1 MSQSENIFRVFVG
14 YDERQ
19 AVSYTA
25 LQHSILETASGPVSV
40 TPLILKTLPITRRGL
55 TPFTF
60 SRFLVPWLCNYEGHA
75 LFMDADMFL
84 VSDICEMRQYFN
96 DAHAISVV
104 RSIAQFE
111 QSSVM
116 LFNNAHPKNR
126 QLTPEYIQHT
136 EENLHGLCWLNDAE
150 IGEMD
155 GKWNQLV
162 GYQECRGT
170 SGNLHFT
177 MGVPAFPE
185 TSTSEFGQIWTD
197 CAKRAIGVTKGW
209 GEIMGPSVHSVQING
224 HYFPK
229 YVCDAAQTRVE
240 PEHEALVEG
249 ILRTNLGGYSNVA

>member
-1 MSQSENIFRVFVG
+1 MKQEENVFRIFVG

-19 AVSYTA
+19 AVSYTT

-60 SRFLVPWLCNYEGHA
+60 SRFLVPWLCHYAGHA

-84 VSDICEMRQYFN
+84 VSDICEMTQYFN
-96 DAHAISVV
+96 DDHAISVV

-116 LFNNAHPKNR
+116 LFNNSHPKNR
-126 QLTPEYIQHT
+126 VLTPEFIQHT
-136 EENLHGLCWLNDAE
+136 EDNLHGLCWLNDAE

-162 GYQECRGT
+162 GYQACQGVD
-170 SGNLHFT
+170 GNLHFT

-197 CAKRAIGVTKGW
+197 CARRAIGVTQSW

-229 YVCDAAQTRVE
+229 YVADEQHSEVRT
-240 PEHEALVEG
+240 EHASLVSS
-249 ILRTNLGGYSNVA
+249 ILGNA

>member
-1 MSQSENIFRVFVG
+1 MKQEESVFRIFVG

-19 AVSYTA
+19 AVSYTT
-25 LQHSILETASGPVSV
+25 LQHSILETASRPVSV

-60 SRFLVPWLCNYEGHA
+60 SRFLVPWLCHYEGHA

-84 VSDICEMRQYFN
+84 VSDICEMTQYF
-96 DAHAISVV
+96 DDDHAVSVV

-116 LFNNAHPKNR
+116 LFNNAHPRNR
-126 QLTPEYIQHT
+126 VLTPEFIQHT
-136 EENLHGLCWLNDAE
+136 EDNLHGLCWLNDAE

-162 GYQECRGT
+162 GYQACQGVD
-170 SGNLHFT
+170 GNLHFT

-197 CAKRAIGVTKGW
+197 CARRAIGVTQSW

-224 HYFPK
+224 HHFPK
-229 YVCDAAQTRVE
+229 YVVDAGGHDVKQA
-240 PEHEALVEG
+240 HASLVSE
-249 ILRTNLGGYSNVA
+249 ILNVAG

>member
-1 MSQSENIFRVFVG
+1 MASTDTVFRIFIG

-19 AVSYTA
+19 AVSYTT
-25 LQHSILETASGPVSV
+25 LQHSILETASGPVSI
-40 TPLILKTLPITRRGL
+40 TPLILSTLPITRRGL

-60 SRFLVPWLCNYEGHA
+60 SRFLVPWLCNYQGHA
-75 LFMDADMFL
+75 LFLDADMFL
-84 VSDICEMRQYFN
+84 VSDIYEMTQYFK
-96 DAHAISVV
+96 DEHAISVV

-116 LFNNAHPKNR
+116 LFNNAHLKNR
-126 QLTPEYIQHT
+126 QLTPEFVQNT
-136 EENLHGLCWLNDAE
+136 DGNLHGLCWLEEAD

-170 SGNLHFT
+170 SGNIHFT

-197 CAKRAIGVTKGW
+197 CAKRAIGVTQSW
-209 GEIMGPSVHSVQING
+209 GEIMGPSVHAVKLND
-224 HYFPK
+224 HFFPK
-229 YVCDAAQTRVE
+229 YVWDQEKNCVREPHGELVSMLLNPQT
-240 PEHEALVEG
+240 
-249 ILRTNLGGYSNVA
+249 S

>member
-1 MSQSENIFRVFVG
+1 MKQEENVFRIFVG

-19 AVSYTA
+19 AVSYTT
-25 LQHSILETASGPVSV
+25 LQHSILETASRPVSV

-60 SRFLVPWLCNYEGHA
+60 SRFLVPWLCHYEGHA

-84 VSDICEMRQYFN
+84 VSDICEMTQYF
-96 DAHAISVV
+96 DDDHAVSVV

-116 LFNNAHPKNR
+116 LFNNAHPRNR
-126 QLTPEYIQHT
+126 VLTPEFIQHT
-136 EENLHGLCWLNDAE
+136 EDNLHGLCWLNDAE

-162 GYQECRGT
+162 GYQACQGID
-170 SGNLHFT
+170 GNLHFT

-185 TSTSEFGQIWTD
+185 TYTSEFGQIWTD
-197 CAKRAIGVTKGW
+197 CARRAIGVTQSW

-224 HYFPK
+224 HHFPK
-229 YVCDAAQTRVE
+229 YVVDAGGHDVKQA
-240 PEHEALVEG
+240 HASLVSE
-249 ILRTNLGGYSNVA
+249 ILNVAG

>member
-1 MSQSENIFRVFVG
+1 MSQSENVFRVFIG

-25 LQHSILETASGPVSV
+25 LQHSILETASQPISV
-40 TPLILKTLPITRRGL
+40 TPLILSTLPITRHGL

-60 SRFLVPWLCNYEGHA
+60 SRFLVPWLCNYQGHA
-75 LFMDADMFL
+75 LFLDADMFL
-84 VSDICEMRQYFN
+84 VSDICEMTRYFN
-96 DAHAISVV
+96 DDHAISVV

-116 LFNNAHPKNR
+116 LFNNAHPKNKT
-126 QLTPEYIQHT
+126 LTPDFIQNT
-136 EENLHGLCWLNDAE
+136 EENMHGLCWLDEAD

-155 GKWNQLV
+155 SKWNQLV
-162 GYQECRGT
+162 GYQDCQGM

-185 TSTSEFGQIWTD
+185 TSTSEFGQMWTD
-197 CAKRAIGVTKGW
+197 CAKRAIGVTKTW

-224 HYFPK
+224 HHFPK
-229 YVCDAAQTRVE
+229 YVWNNNDQRVND
-240 PEHEALVEG
+240 EHHQLVN
-249 ILRTNLGGYSNVA
+249 NLVGESA

>member
-1 MSQSENIFRVFVG
+1 MEHAEKVFRVFVG

-19 AVSYTA
+19 AVSYTT
-25 LQHSILETASGPVSV
+25 LQQSILETASQPVSV

-84 VSDICEMRQYFN
+84 VSDICEMARYFN
-96 DAHAISVV
+96 DDHAISVV

-116 LFNNAHPKNR
+116 LFNNAHQRNR
-126 QLTPEYIQHT
+126 VLTPEFIQHT
-136 EENLHGLCWLNDAE
+136 EDNLHGLCWLNDSE

-162 GYQECRGT
+162 GYQSCQGIE
-170 SGNLHFT
+170 GNLHFT

-197 CAKRAIGVTKGW
+197 CARRAIGVTKSW
-209 GEIMGPSVHSVQING
+209 GDIMGPSVHSVRING
-224 HYFPK
+224 HFFPK
-229 YVCDAAQTRVE
+229 YIWNEQDQHVFQAH
-240 PEHEALVEG
+240 HEMVGTL
-249 ILRTNLGGYSNVA
+249 LSQH

>member
-1 MSQSENIFRVFVG
+1 VSQTENTFRVFIG

-25 LQHSILETASGPVSV
+25 LQHSILETASLPVSV
-40 TPLILKTLPITRRGL
+40 TPLILSTLPITRRGL

-60 SRFLVPWLCNYEGHA
+60 SRFLVPWLCNYQGHA
-75 LFMDADMFL
+75 LFLDADMFL
-84 VSDICEMRQYFN
+84 VSDICELTQYFN
-96 DAHAISVV
+96 DDHAISVV

-126 QLTPEYIQHT
+126 TLTPDFVQNT
-136 EENLHGLCWLNDAE
+136 EENMHGLCWLDEAD

-162 GYQECRGT
+162 GYQECQGVT
-170 SGNLHFT
+170 GNLHFT

-197 CAKRAIGVTKGW
+197 CAKRAIGVTKSW
-209 GEIMGPSVHSVQING
+209 GEIMGPSVHSVRING
-224 HYFPK
+224 HHFPR
-229 YVCDAAQTRVE
+229 YVVRPNGTEVQS
-240 PEHEALVEG
+240 EHSALVSSV
-249 ILRTNLGGYSNVA
+249 LNSAA

>member
-1 MSQSENIFRVFVG
+1 MASTDNVFRIFIG

-19 AVSYTA
+19 AVSYTT

-40 TPLILKTLPITRRGL
+40 TPLILSTLPITRRGL

-60 SRFLVPWLCNYEGHA
+60 SRFLVPWLCNYRGHA
-75 LFMDADMFL
+75 LFLDADMFL
-84 VSDICEMRQYFN
+84 VSDIYEMTQYFN
-96 DAHAISVV
+96 EEHAISVV

-116 LFNNAHPKNR
+116 LFNNAHPKNA
-126 QLTPEYIQHT
+126 QLTPEYIQNT
-136 EENLHGLCWLNDAE
+136 DGNLHGLCWLDE
-150 IGEMD
+150 TDIGEMD

-162 GYQECRGT
+162 GYQECQGM

-197 CAKRAIGVTKGW
+197 CAKRAIGVTKSW

-224 HYFPK
+224 HHFPK
-229 YVCDAAQTRVE
+229 YVWNNNEQKVNDSHHQ
-240 PEHEALVEG
+240 LVS
-249 ILRTNLGGYSNVA
+249 NLLAG

>member
-1 MSQSENIFRVFVG
+1 MASTDNVFRIFIG

-19 AVSYTA
+19 AVSYTT

-40 TPLILKTLPITRRGL
+40 TPLILSTLPITRRGL

-60 SRFLVPWLCNYEGHA
+60 SRFLVPWLCNYQGHA
-75 LFMDADMFL
+75 LFLDADMFL
-84 VSDICEMRQYFN
+84 VSDIYEMTQYFN
-96 DAHAISVV
+96 DEHAISVV

-116 LFNNAHPKNR
+116 LFNNAHPKNKE
-126 QLTPEYIQHT
+126 LTPEFIQNT
-136 EENLHGLCWLNDAE
+136 ESNLHGLCWLEEAD

-170 SGNLHFT
+170 SGNIHFT

-197 CAKRAIGVTKGW
+197 CAKRAIGVTKSW
-209 GEIMGPSVHSVQING
+209 GEIMGPSVHSLKVNSR
-224 HYFPK
+224 FMPR
-229 YVCDAAQTRVE
+229 YVWDEHAKRIK
-240 PEHEALVEG
+240 PEHDALVAQ
-249 ILRTNLGGYSNVA
+249 LC

>member
-1 MSQSENIFRVFVG
+1 MASTDNVFRIFIG

-19 AVSYTA
+19 AVSYTT

-40 TPLILKTLPITRRGL
+40 TPLILSTLPITRRGL

-60 SRFLVPWLCNYEGHA
+60 SRFLVPWLCNYRGHA
-75 LFMDADMFL
+75 LFLDADMFL
-84 VSDICEMRQYFN
+84 VSDIYEMTQYFN
-96 DAHAISVV
+96 DEHAISVV

-116 LFNNAHPKNR
+116 LFNNAHFKNR
-126 QLTPEYIQHT
+126 QLTPDFIQNT
-136 EENLHGLCWLNDAE
+136 DGNLHGLCWLEEGD

-170 SGNLHFT
+170 SGNIHFT

-197 CAKRAIGVTKGW
+197 CAKRAIGVTQTW
-209 GEIMGPSVHSVQING
+209 GEIMGPSVHAVKLND
-224 HYFPK
+224 HFFPK
-229 YVCDAAQTRVE
+229 YVWDKENNCVREPHGELVSMLLNADA
-240 PEHEALVEG
+240 
-249 ILRTNLGGYSNVA
+249 S

>member
-1 MSQSENIFRVFVG
+1 MSQSENVFRVFIG

-25 LQHSILETASGPVSV
+25 LQQSILETASQPISV
-40 TPLILKTLPITRRGL
+40 TPLILNTLPITRRGL

-60 SRFLVPWLCNYEGHA
+60 SRFLVPWLCNYQGHA
-75 LFMDADMFL
+75 LFLDADMFL
-84 VSDICEMRQYFN
+84 VSDICEMTRYFN
-96 DAHAISVV
+96 DKHAISVV

-126 QLTPEYIQHT
+126 SLTPDFIQNT
-136 EENLHGLCWLNDAE
+136 QENMHGLCWLDEAD

-155 GKWNQLV
+155 SKWNQLV
-162 GYQECRGT
+162 GYQECQEM

-185 TSTSEFGQIWTD
+185 TSTSEFGQMWTD
-197 CAKRAIGVTKGW
+197 CAKRAIGVTKSW

-224 HYFPK
+224 HHFPK
-229 YVCDAAQTRVE
+229 YIWASESDTVKDK
-240 PEHEALVEG
+240 HKALVQQMLA
-249 ILRTNLGGYSNVA
+249 I

>member
-1 MSQSENIFRVFVG
+1 MVSTSEHVFRVFIG

-25 LQHSILETASGPVSV
+25 LQQSILETATHPVSV
-40 TPLILKTLPITRRGL
+40 TPLILNTLPITRRGL

-75 LFMDADMFL
+75 LFLDADMFL
-84 VSDICEMRQYFN
+84 VSDICEMTQYFN
-96 DAHAISVV
+96 DEHAISVV

-116 LFNNAHPKNR
+116 LFNNAHPKNAV
-126 QLTPEYIQHT
+126 LTPDFIQHT
-136 EENLHGLCWLNDAE
+136 QDNLHGLCWLAAE
-150 IGEMD
+150 DIGEMD

-162 GYQECRGT
+162 GYQPCQGA

-197 CAKRAIGVTKGW
+197 CAKRAIGVTRGW
-209 GEIMGPSVHSVQING
+209 PEIMGPSVHSVQING

-229 YVCDAAQTRVE
+229 YVWDNDTLSVKAPHQELVSMVLNAA
-240 PEHEALVEG
+240 
-249 ILRTNLGGYSNVA
+249 N

>member
-1 MSQSENIFRVFVG
+1 MSQTENTFRVFIG

-19 AVSYTA
+19 AVSYTT
-25 LQHSILETASGPVSV
+25 LQHSILETASLPVSV
-40 TPLILKTLPITRRGL
+40 TPLILSTLPITRRGL

-60 SRFLVPWLCNYEGHA
+60 SRFLVPWLCNYQGHA
-75 LFMDADMFL
+75 LFLDADMFL
-84 VSDICEMRQYFN
+84 VSDICEMVQYFN
-96 DAHAISVV
+96 DDHAVSVV

-116 LFNNAHPKNR
+116 LFNNAHPKNKT
-126 QLTPEYIQHT
+126 LTPDFIQNT
-136 EENLHGLCWLNDAE
+136 EENMHGLCWLEDDE

-155 GKWNQLV
+155 DKWNQLV
-162 GYQECRGT
+162 GYQECQGVT
-170 SGNLHFT
+170 GNLHFT

-197 CAKRAIGVTKGW
+197 CAKRAIGVTKSW

-229 YVCDAAQTRVE
+229 YVWSETHQSINGAHHELIKTLAAR
-240 PEHEALVEG
+240 
-249 ILRTNLGGYSNVA
+249 

>member
-1 MSQSENIFRVFVG
+1 MSQSENVFRVFIG

-25 LQHSILETASGPVSV
+25 LQHSILETASQPVSV
-40 TPLILKTLPITRRGL
+40 TPLILNTLPITRRGL

-75 LFMDADMFL
+75 LFLDADMFL
-84 VSDICEMRQYFN
+84 VSDICEMTQYFN
-96 DAHAISVV
+96 DDHAISVV

-116 LFNNAHPKNR
+116 LFNNAHPKNKI
-126 QLTPEYIQHT
+126 LTPDFIQNT
-136 EENLHGLCWLNDAE
+136 AGNMHGLCWLEQGE

-155 GKWNQLV
+155 SKWNQLV

-197 CAKRAIGVTKGW
+197 CAKRAIGVTKSW

-224 HYFPK
+224 HHFPK
-229 YVCDAAQTRVE
+229 YVWD
-240 PEHEALVEG
+240 PEVNTVRGGHQVLVNQ
-249 ILRTNLGGYSNVA
+249 LTTL

>member
-1 MSQSENIFRVFVG
+1 VSQTENTFRVFIG

-25 LQHSILETASGPVSV
+25 LQHSILETASLPVSV
-40 TPLILKTLPITRRGL
+40 TPLILSTLPITRRGL

-60 SRFLVPWLCNYEGHA
+60 SRFLVPWLCNYQGHA
-75 LFMDADMFL
+75 LFLDADMFL
-84 VSDICEMRQYFN
+84 VSDICEMTQYFN
-96 DAHAISVV
+96 DDHAISVV

-116 LFNNAHPKNR
+116 LFNNAHPKNKT
-126 QLTPEYIQHT
+126 LTPEYIQNT
-136 EENLHGLCWLNDAE
+136 EENMHGLCWLDEAD

-162 GYQECRGT
+162 GYQECQGVT
-170 SGNLHFT
+170 GNLHFT

-197 CAKRAIGVTKGW
+197 CAKRAIGVTKTW

-224 HYFPK
+224 HHFPK
-229 YVCDAAQTRVE
+229 YVWNNNEQKVNDA
-240 PEHEALVEG
+240 HHNLVS
-249 ILRTNLGGYSNVA
+249 NLLVG

>member
-1 MSQSENIFRVFVG
+1 MSQSENIFRVFIG

-25 LQHSILETASGPVSV
+25 LQHSILENASQPVSV

-75 LFMDADMFL
+75 LFLDADMFL
-84 VSDICEMRQYFN
+84 VSDICEMTHYFS
-96 DAHAISVV
+96 AEHAVSVV

-116 LFNNAHPKNR
+116 LFNNAHPKNKM
-126 QLTPEYIQHT
+126 LTPHYIQNT
-136 EENLHGLCWLNDAE
+136 QENMHSLCWLDEAD

-162 GYQECRGT
+162 GYQDCQGM

-197 CAKRAIGVTKGW
+197 CAKRSIGVTRSW
-209 GEIMGPSVHSVQING
+209 GDIMGPSVHSVQING
-224 HYFPK
+224 HHFPK
-229 YVCDAAQTRVE
+229 YVWNSHEQRVNDAHHQ
-240 PEHEALVEG
+240 LVS
-249 ILRTNLGGYSNVA
+249 NLSVG

>member
-1 MSQSENIFRVFVG
+1 MKQEENVFRIFVG

-19 AVSYTA
+19 AVSYTT
-25 LQHSILETASGPVSV
+25 LQHSILETASRPVSV

-60 SRFLVPWLCNYEGHA
+60 SRFLVPWLCHYEGHA

-84 VSDICEMRQYFN
+84 VSDICEMTQYF
-96 DAHAISVV
+96 DDDHAVSVV

-116 LFNNAHPKNR
+116 LFNNAHPRNR
-126 QLTPEYIQHT
+126 VLTPEFIQHT
-136 EENLHGLCWLNDAE
+136 EDNLHGLCWLNDAE

-162 GYQECRGT
+162 GYQACQGVD
-170 SGNLHFT
+170 GNLHFT

-197 CAKRAIGVTKGW
+197 CARRAIGVTQSW

-224 HYFPK
+224 HHFPK
-229 YVCDAAQTRVE
+229 YVVDAGGHDVKQA
-240 PEHEALVEG
+240 HASLVSQ
-249 ILRTNLGGYSNVA
+249 ILNVAG

>member
-1 MSQSENIFRVFVG
+1 MVSQTENTFRVFIG

-25 LQHSILETASGPVSV
+25 LQHSILETASLPVSV

-75 LFMDADMFL
+75 LFLDADMFL

-96 DAHAISVV
+96 DDHAISVV

-116 LFNNAHPKNR
+116 LFNNAHPKNKT
-126 QLTPEYIQHT
+126 LTPDFIQNT
-136 EENLHGLCWLNDAE
+136 EGNMHGLCWLEDHD

-162 GYQECRGT
+162 GYQECQGVT
-170 SGNLHFT
+170 GNLHFT

-197 CAKRAIGVTKGW
+197 CAKRAIGVTKSW

-229 YVCDAAQTRVE
+229 YVWDDNLQNVGS
-240 PEHEALVEG
+240 PHKSLVST
-249 ILRTNLGGYSNVA
+249 ITANFQ

>member
-1 MSQSENIFRVFVG
+1 MKQEENVFRIFVG

-19 AVSYTA
+19 AVSYTT
-25 LQHSILETASGPVSV
+25 LQHSILETASRPVSV

-60 SRFLVPWLCNYEGHA
+60 SRFLVPWLCHYEGHA

-84 VSDICEMRQYFN
+84 VSDICEMTQYF
-96 DAHAISVV
+96 DDDHAVSVV

-116 LFNNAHPKNR
+116 LFNNAHPRNR
-126 QLTPEYIQHT
+126 VLTPEFIQHT
-136 EENLHGLCWLNDAE
+136 EDNLHGLCWLNDAE

-162 GYQECRGT
+162 GYQACQGVD
-170 SGNLHFT
+170 GNLHFT

-197 CAKRAIGVTKGW
+197 CARRAIGVTQSW

-224 HYFPK
+224 HHFPK
-229 YVCDAAQTRVE
+229 YVVDAGGHDVKQA
-240 PEHEALVEG
+240 HASLVSE
-249 ILRTNLGGYSNVA
+249 ILNVAG

>member
-1 MSQSENIFRVFVG
+1 MEHAEKVFRVFVG

-19 AVSYTA
+19 AVSYTT
-25 LQHSILETASGPVSV
+25 LQQSILETASQPVSV

-84 VSDICEMRQYFN
+84 VSDICEMARYFN
-96 DAHAISVV
+96 DDHAISVV

-116 LFNNAHPKNR
+116 LFNNAHQRNR
-126 QLTPEYIQHT
+126 VLTPEFIQHT
-136 EENLHGLCWLNDAE
+136 EDNLHGLCWLNDSE

-162 GYQECRGT
+162 GYQSCQGIE
-170 SGNLHFT
+170 GNLHFT

-197 CAKRAIGVTKGW
+197 CARRAIGVTKSW
-209 GEIMGPSVHSVQING
+209 GDIMGPSVHSVRING
-224 HYFPK
+224 HFFPK
-229 YVCDAAQTRVE
+229 YVWNEQDQHVFQAH
-240 PEHEALVEG
+240 HEMVGTL
-249 ILRTNLGGYSNVA
+249 LSQH